1 MTGHP
6 LRRELWRHNPT
17 GQIWA
22 VEVHKSAVRG
32 VAGPLGRAAFDPLL
46 MQHLLYETR
55 YVDWVQRHRAE
66 FTEVEGKA
74 FDPGVP
80 LRKAP
85 AKASTPAVE
94 KRLTG

>member
-22 VEVHKSAVRG
+22 VEVYKSAVRG
-32 VAGPLGRAAFDPLL
+32 VAGPLGRAAFDPVL

-55 YVDWVQRHRAE
+55 YVDWIQRHRAE

-74 FDPGVP
+74 FDPGGP